1 MVRYLPFIIEL
12 GLLVYAL
19 IDCVQTPD
27 SDVRYL
33 PRWAWIL
40 LIVLVAYVG
49 PIAWLVAGRQRGGE
63 RRRVPWPSTQTAGFP
78 EHERPPRGPDDDPEF
93 LAGIR
98 ESDSRHEQMLREWET
113 QLREREER
121 LRRGE
126 EPDEE
131 PTDR

>member
-1 MVRYLPFIIEL
+1 VRYLPFIIEL

-27 SDVRYL
+27 ADVRYL

-40 LIVLVAYVG
+40 LIVLFAYVG
-49 PIAWLVAGRQRGGE
+49 PIAWLVAGRQRGAVS
-63 RRRVPWPSTQTAGFP
+63 RQAPWPSTQTAGFP
-78 EHERPPRGPDDDPEF
+78 EYERPPRGPDDDPEF
-93 LAGIR
+93 LATIR
-98 ESDSRHEQMLREWET
+98 ESDSRHEQMLREWES